1 MKLSIGHR
9 LFASVLLA
17 IVAVAVTAIALM
29 RQNVMSGFSEYAV
42 KIELDRL
49 DQLSTALAARYAATG
64 NWNFIAGDGAWRGA
78 WIAREMGRLQ
88 QQRHAL
94 APPLPLLPPL
104 PPLPPAPA
112 PPHAPF
118 APPALTNEPEAPP
131 LPPPPVPPVP
141 PEPVPL
147 SEPAPVD
154 ELGLQERITLLDAN
168 GAYLAGRPIGDEA
181 VARRTLAVGGKSIG
195 YLAVARAA
203 RPSDAMSRV
212 FLAQMKNSLAI
223 IIAASLALS
232 AIAAMLLAAHFRKP
246 IERLVD
252 GARELA
258 QGRFD
263 TRLPDQRSDELGE
276 LARSFN
282 QLAHK
287 LESAQASRRQW
298 VADTSHELRT
308 PLSVLRAQLEAAQD
322 GVRPASAASL
332 AAMLRQVL
340 SLNVLI
346 DQLYALAQ
354 ADLGELAYQR
364 QRTDLWQLACEQAG
378 AFEDRISAAGMSL
391 HLGPAP
397 AISMVAV
404 DHERLRQVLANL
416 FENSIRYAGPGARI
430 VLSACTGDEWIE
442 IMVDD
447 SGPGVPEAALSH
459 LLERFYRVEGS
470 RGREHGGAGLGLALC
485 QRIVDAHQGR
495 MTVAR
500 SPLGGLRAA
509 IRLPL
514 EQT

>member
-1 MKLSIGHR
+1 M
-9 LFASVLLA
+9 
-17 IVAVAVTAIALM
+17 
-29 RQNVMSGFSEYAV
+29 
-42 KIELDRL
+42 
-49 DQLSTALAARYAATG
+49 
-64 NWNFIAGDGAWRGA
+64 
-78 WIAREMGRLQ
+78 
-88 QQRHAL
+88 
-94 APPLPLLPPL
+94 
-104 PPLPPAPA
+104 
-112 PPHAPF
+112 
-118 APPALTNEPEAPP
+118 
-131 LPPPPVPPVP
+131 
-141 PEPVPL
+141 
-147 SEPAPVD
+147 D

-168 GAYLAGRPIGDEA
+168 GAYLAGRPIGDQA

-195 YLAVARAA
+195 YLAVAMAA

-223 IIAASLALS
+223 IIAASLILS
-232 AIAAMLLAAHFRKP
+232 AMAAMLLAAHFRKP
-246 IERLVD
+246 IERLVE

-263 TRLPDQRSDELGE
+263 TRLPDQRNDELGE

-308 PLSVLRAQLEAAQD
+308 PLSVLRALLEAAQD
-322 GVRPASAASL
+322 GVRPASAASV

-364 QRTDLWQLACEQAG
+364 QRTDLWQLACEQAS
-378 AFEDRISAAGMSL
+378 AFEERISAAGMAL

-397 AISMVAV
+397 AASMVAG
-404 DHERLRQVLANL
+404 DPERLRQVLANL
-416 FENSIRYAGPGARI
+416 FENCIRYAGPGARMA
-430 VLSACTGDEWIE
+430 LSACTGDDWIE

-447 SGPGVPEAALSH
+447 SGPGVPEAALPH

-470 RGREHGGAGLGLALC
+470 RSREHGGAGLGLALC
-485 QRIVDAHQGR
+485 QRIVDAHKGR
-495 MTVAR
+495 LTVTR

-514 EQT
+514 EKA